1 MKRPR
6 AIDRAYIF
14 EYDVGQWA
22 FGTIQV
28 LQCRETGALKSCKT
42 VPKSILGR
50 SSAHMFPNLKKLEQ
64 LQHPHVSTINTLEDE
79 HCLYIISE
87 FTEGGDVQDWM
98 ERLEEAQCQL
108 QEKTCATYVRQL
120 ILGLT
125 HCHALGIYH
134 RDLRPGNL
142 TLTSKLPDAQVKVSD
157 FGLAPVLDPDNAILH
172 RLTPSRYT
180 APEIRTSSSPITSG
194 APDMWS
200 VGAIA
205 HRLLVGRAPS
215 EVKGAPTLLERMTGS
230 RSEDPWLERS
240 SAAKDF
246 VQCLLPTDPNQRL
259 SAVNAL
265 QHPWLKSH
273 APVSLWRRDNKSMQ
287 DIQFKTLCYMLSV
300 LMIPVLVPHRDWE
313 QLRVAFRRS
322 DHDGDGFVLSHD
334 AMRVIRQRCFLKEA
348 VAAAL
353 AIADVG
359 KTEVLDLCTTSVA
372 DLIAREFF
380 AAGPTAAPLAGP
392 FTASDLAPRMIKK
405 FFETFGKQQKVVT
418 LVGISSK
425 LRTATARDVEQ
436 YCGVQYSVILDGL
449 PEDCNLD
456 EKILQAHLGKHA
468 GRGTPLGVGHSE
480 IVEAPPWLMPFGA
493 SIISLFQGCQ
503 IGAAHRSSSP
513 HSLTIC

>member
-334 AMRVIRQRCFLKEA
+334 AMRVTRGDVRPIVRPSAPTSLELVRIIARFPQDRLARRFFSVDWHSVMICPCWCDFLAFPSPPPDLALPLSSCFLLP
-348 VAAAL
+348 AAL
-353 AIADVG
+353 SWYQEIGHVSVHCHLPNSPVYACGPVMSCLLS
-359 KTEVLDLCTTSVA
+359 VLPPCCW
-372 DLIAREFF
+372 
-380 AAGPTAAPLAGP
+380 
-392 FTASDLAPRMIKK
+392 
-405 FFETFGKQQKVVT
+405 TFGHT
-418 LVGISSK
+418 
-425 LRTATARDVEQ
+425 
-436 YCGVQYSVILDGL
+436 
-449 PEDCNLD
+449 
-456 EKILQAHLGKHA
+456 
-468 GRGTPLGVGHSE
+468 
-480 IVEAPPWLMPFGA
+480 
-493 SIISLFQGCQ
+493 
-503 IGAAHRSSSP
+503 
-513 HSLTIC
+513 